1 MITSTPIST
10 TTLKLDADTKNRI
23 KRLAD
28 SRQRTAHWIML
39 EAIRQYAD
47 REEKHEQLRQDALNA
62 WQEYQVT
69 GLHVTHEEADAWLA
83 KLEAGESAEPPE
95 CHV

>member
-47 REEKHEQLRQDALNA
+47 REEKHEQLRK
-62 WQEYQVT
+62 T
-69 GLHVTHEEADAWLA
+69 R
-83 KLEAGESAEPPE
+83 
-95 CHV
+95 